1 MMNIK
6 KNAKLINECIEK
18 IQDGRISKDQ
28 CLSDQPDH
36 MDEILSALTII
47 ENISGITISTTNQ
60 DHRFNKNRLLQK
72 LPDRKQVVTKH
83 LNHRYRLNNLKRRFS
98 MSWVFIAATIIS
110 LLSGAGVVYASSD
123 ALPGDI
129 LYPVKIW
136 TENAQL
142 AIASDEMDVALY
154 AQFTNDRITEVAQLI
169 REGRLEDLD
178 EASAGYLNRS
188 QLLSQTMA
196 RIQIDNPDNAIK
208 LRLELEEKLQE
219 QERKMQ
225 TFVQGSGS
233 EGVNADRVQEQV
245 RQMLEFNTQLRQRF
259 NEGGIAY
266 ETEPDG
272 EKISEAL
279 SSDESILKGN
289 ESGANANNKEGMTVS
304 ANDET
309 GDLNFELGGKGENG
323 VYAKIKGQT
332 FDCGIVDETANC
344 SVLGAPQEGDGT
356 LHDKESNKILFKFS
370 YKFEKD
376 LNHQWKSEKDEN
388 GAGGEND
395 QGNGQNNNN
404 NQNLDGGGKGN

>member
-1 MMNIK
+1 MMNLK
-6 KNAKLINECIEK
+6 KKAKLITECIEK

-28 CLSDQPDH
+28 CLLDQPDL

-47 ENISGITISTTNQ
+47 ENISGITISTTNE
-60 DHRFNKNRLLQK
+60 DHRLNKNRILKK
-72 LPDRKQVVTKH
+72 LPDRKKVVTKH
-83 LNHRYRLNNLKRRFS
+83 INHRYRLNNLKRRFA
-98 MSWVFIAATIIS
+98 MSWVIIAATIIS
-110 LLSGAGVVYASSD
+110 LVSGAGVVYASSD
-123 ALPGDI
+123 ALPGDT

-136 TENAQL
+136 TENVQL

-188 QLLSQTMA
+188 QLLLQTMA
-196 RIQIDNPDNAIK
+196 RIQIDNPDDAIQ
-208 LRLELEEKLQE
+208 LRLELEEKLQD

-225 TFVQGSGS
+225 TFVQGGGS
-233 EGVNADRVQEQV
+233 EGANADRVQEQV
-245 RQMLEFNTQLRQRF
+245 RQMLELNTQLRQRF

-266 ETEPDG
+266 ETEPGG
-272 EKISEAL
+272 EKMSEAL

-289 ESGANANNKEGMTVS
+289 ESDANANNKDMTVS
-304 ANDET
+304 TNDET
-309 GDLNFELGGKGENG
+309 GDLNFELGGKGGNG

-344 SVLGAPQEGDGT
+344 SVLGAPQEGNGT
-356 LHDKESNKILFKFS
+356 LHDKESNQILFNFS

-376 LNHQWKSEKDEN
+376 INRQWKGEKDEN